1 MNLPNQVYSTMS
13 KKSNIAKVLW
23 YSLENLTTI
32 VFGLLSVVL
41 VARLFGPENLG
52 KLSYIQALS
61 ALTVFITVLGLD
73 HLVVRDLARR
83 PSDTKYISTIFIT
96 QLLAWLLQCI
106 IIYVIMWHVGN
117 GNVESDLFVIFCWV
131 SISVY
136 FSRATVIK
144 LYFQSVNQPKKI
156 GLSALSSRLISL
168 MYLFMALFLGFP
180 YEYVVAFIPL
190 QAALQFFVLFYEYKK
205 RQRIELHFDFSILK
219 KVLKEAKPLLIA
231 GAIYPLFIQADIV
244 LITSMMTEADA
255 GIYSAAGK
263 VIMQFTFVGTIITM
277 AFYLPLVKKVDNN
290 TEDLD
295 YFFSGLV
302 KILFVLGLSSALFVG
317 FFADYIIRLLFGDE
331 FTAAAPILKILIWK
345 VVVIYLAAVFSRMLI
360 LMNLA
365 KFELIKSIVAASF
378 SLSMN
383 YLLIPIYGLYSAAI
397 ISVLSF
403 FIADLFFYAVF
414 KKTRHIFT
422 TAMRAILGVFINP
435 IQTYKNINY
444 VLASKN

>member
-1 MNLPNQVYSTMS
+1 MS
-13 KKSNIAKVLW
+13 KKNNIGKIFW
-23 YSLENLTTI
+23 YGLENLTTI
-32 VFGLLSVVL
+32 AFGLLSVVL
-41 VARLFGPENLG
+41 VARLFGPESLG
-52 KLSYIQALS
+52 KLSYIQAIS

-73 HLVVRDLARR
+73 HIIVKDLARQ
-83 PSDTKYISTIFIT
+83 PSNTKYISTIFIT
-96 QLLAWLLQCI
+96 QLLAWVTQCA
-106 IIYVIMWHVGN
+106 IIYTIIWHMGD
-117 GNVESDLFVIFCWV
+117 GHVETDVFVIFCWI

-144 LYFQSVNQPKKI
+144 LYFQSVNLPKKI
-156 GLSALSSRLISL
+156 GMSALSSRLIAL
-168 MYLFMALFLGFP
+168 MYLFYALYLKLP
-180 YEYVVAFIPL
+180 YEYVIAFIPL
-190 QAALQFFVLFYEYKK
+190 QAAFQFLFLFYEYKK
-205 RQRIELHFDFSILK
+205 IQKIELYFDFNILK

-244 LITSMMTEADA
+244 LITSMMTEGDA

-277 AFYLPLVKKVDNN
+277 AFYLPLVKKVDENS
-290 TEDLD
+290 EDLD
-295 YFFSGLV
+295 YFFSGLI
-302 KILFVLGLSSALFVG
+302 KILFVLGLFSAIFVG
-317 FFADYIIRLLFGDE
+317 IFADDIVKLLFGDE
-331 FTAAAPILKILIWK
+331 FTDAAPILKILIWK

-397 ISVLSF
+397 VSVLSF
-403 FIADLFFYAVF
+403 FIADLFFYVLF
-414 KKTRHIFT
+414 KKTRHIFI
-422 TAMRAILGVFINP
+422 TAMRAILNVFINP

-444 VLASKN
+444 VISIK

>member
-1 MNLPNQVYSTMS
+1 MS

-23 YSLENLTTI
+23 YALENITTV

-41 VARLFGPENLG
+41 VARLFGPESLG

-96 QLLAWLLQCI
+96 QLLAWLVQCI
-106 IIYVIMWHVGN
+106 IMYTIMWYIGN
-117 GNVESDLFVIFCWV
+117 GNIEFELFAIFCWI
-131 SISVY
+131 SIAVY

-144 LYFQSVNQPKKI
+144 LYFQSVNLPKKI

-168 MYLFMALFLGFP
+168 MYLFLALFLGFP

-190 QAALQFFVLFYEYKK
+190 QAALQFLHLLYEYIKIQK
-205 RQRIELHFDFSILK
+205 IALHFDFNILK

-263 VIMQFTFVGTIITM
+263 VIMQFAFVGTIITM
-277 AFYLPLVKKVDNN
+277 TFYLPLVKKVDND
-290 TEDLD
+290 TQDLD

-302 KILFVLGLSSALFVG
+302 KILFVLGFGSALFVG
-317 FFADYIIRLLFGDE
+317 FFADYIIIFLFGDE
-331 FTAAAPILKILIWK
+331 FIDAAPILKILIWK

-414 KKTRHIFT
+414 KKTRRIFT
-422 TAMRAILGVFINP
+422 TAIRAILGVFINP

-444 VLASKN
+444 VLASKI

>member
-23 YSLENLTTI
+23 YALENITTI

-106 IIYVIMWHVGN
+106 IMYTIMWHVGN
-117 GNVESDLFVIFCWV
+117 GNIETDLFVIFCWV
-131 SISVY
+131 SIAVY
-136 FSRATVIK
+136 FSRATVLK

-156 GLSALSSRLISL
+156 GLSALSSRLTSL
-168 MYLFMALFLGFP
+168 MYLFFALFLGLP

-190 QAALQFFVLFYEYKK
+190 QAVLQFLHLLYDYKK
-205 RQRIELHFDFSILK
+205 IQKVQLYFDFTILNQ
-219 KVLKEAKPLLIA
+219 VLKEARPLLVA
-231 GAIYPLFIQADIV
+231 SAISPIFMYADIV
-244 LITSMMTEADA
+244 LITSMMTEVDA

-263 VIMQFTFVGTIITM
+263 IIMQFTFVGTIITM
-277 AFYLPLVKKVDNN
+277 TFYLPLAKKVDDNA
-290 TEDLD
+290 EDLNL
-295 YFFSGLV
+295 FFSGLI
-302 KILFVLGLSSALFVG
+302 KILFIFGLSSAIFVG
-317 FFADYIIRLLFGDE
+317 FFADYIVVLLFGDE
-331 FTAAAPILKILIWK
+331 FTDAAPILKILIWK

-365 KFELIKSIVAASF
+365 KFELIKSIVAASL
-378 SLSMN
+378 SLSLN
-383 YLLIPIYGLYSAAI
+383 YLLIPIYGLYSAAV

-403 FIADLFFYAVF
+403 FVADLFFYAIF
-414 KKTRHIFT
+414 KKTQCLFT
-422 TAMRAILGVFINP
+422 ITIRSISEVFISP
-435 IQTYKNINY
+435 IKTLKEINY
-444 VLASKN
+444 VISSK

>member
-1 MNLPNQVYSTMS
+1 MS
-13 KKSNIAKVLW
+13 RKNNIAKVFW
-23 YSLENLTTI
+23 YGLENLTTI
-32 VFGLLSVVL
+32 IFGLLSVVL
-41 VARLFGPENLG
+41 VARLFGPESLG
-52 KLSYIQALS
+52 KLSYIQAVS

-73 HLVVRDLARR
+73 HIIVRDLARQ
-83 PSDTKYISTIFIT
+83 PSNTKYVSTIFVT
-96 QLLAWLLQCI
+96 QLLAWLVQCI
-106 IIYVIMWHVGN
+106 IIYAVIRHIGD
-117 GNVESDLFVIFCWV
+117 GNVETDLFVIFCWI
-131 SISVY
+131 SIAVY

-144 LYFQSVNQPKKI
+144 LYFQSVNLPKKI

-168 MYLFMALFLGFP
+168 IYLFWALFLGFP

-190 QAALQFFVLFYEYKK
+190 QAALQFLHLLYEYKK
-205 RQRIELHFDFSILK
+205 IQKIDLHFDFKILK

-244 LITSMMTEADA
+244 LITSMMTETDA

-263 VIMQFTFVGTIITM
+263 VIMQFAFVGTIITM
-277 AFYLPLVKKVDNN
+277 TFYLPLVKKVDNDSQ
-290 TEDLD
+290 DLD

-302 KILFVLGLSSALFVG
+302 KILFVLGFCSALFVG
-317 FFADYIIRLLFGDE
+317 VFADYIIILLFGDE
-331 FTAAAPILKILIWK
+331 FIHAAPILKILIWK

-383 YLLIPIYGLYSAAI
+383 YLFIPVYGLYSAAI

-414 KKTRHIFT
+414 KKTRRIFT
-422 TAMRAILGVFINP
+422 TAIRAILGVFTNP
-435 IQTYKNINY
+435 IQSYKNINY
-444 VLASKN
+444 VIASKI